1 MSRTLFISDLHL
13 DASRPCITG
22 ALAHFLRANTDC
34 DALYILGDI
43 FEAWVGDDDDSPLAT
58 EVAAL
63 FRQFTQAGPT
73 LYLMVGNRD
82 FLLGKAFCNSV
93 GARLLQ
99 DPTVIDLY
107 GTPTLLMHGD
117 SLCTGD
123 QEYMKFR
130 ATARDPAWQADLM
143 SQPIE
148 ARRALAAQLRSMSS
162 EANSNKAEDI
172 MDVTPSEVD
181 REMLETGVTQL
192 IHGHT
197 HRPAKHQHTAGV
209 RWVLGDWETQGWA
222 VSATESDINLYN
234 FQLDKMDL

>member
-1 MSRTLFISDLHL
+1 MFRTLFISDLHL
-13 DASRPCITG
+13 DASRPRITG
-22 ALAHFLRANTDC
+22 ALADFLQQNTDC

-43 FEAWVGDDDDSPLAT
+43 FEAWVGDDDDSPLAAEIAT
-58 EVAAL
+58 L
-63 FRQFTQAGPT
+63 FRAFTDAGPS

-82 FLLGKAFCNSV
+82 FLLGEAFCASV
-93 GARLLQ
+93 GATLLP

-117 SLCTGD
+117 SLCTAD
-123 QEYMKFR
+123 EDYMKFR

-143 SQPIE
+143 SKPIE
-148 ARRALAAQLRSMSS
+148 HRRALAAQLRSMSN

-181 REMLETGVTQL
+181 REMQEAGVTQL

-197 HRPAKHQHTAGV
+197 HRPAKHKVTNGV
-209 RWVLGDWETQGWA
+209 RWVLGDWEQTGWYIE
-222 VSATESDINLYN
+222 TRETKIDLIEFDII
-234 FQLDKMDL
+234 Q